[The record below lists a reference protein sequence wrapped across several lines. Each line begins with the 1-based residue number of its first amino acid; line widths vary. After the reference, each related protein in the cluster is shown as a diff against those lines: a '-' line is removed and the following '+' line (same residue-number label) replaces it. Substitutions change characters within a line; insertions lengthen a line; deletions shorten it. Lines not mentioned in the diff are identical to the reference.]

1 MKNVLVIAVHPD
13 DETLGCGG
21 TLLRHKAHGDTVH
34 WLILTR
40 PTEEYGFA
48 PETAIVQNGVVQKVG
63 SAYQFDSVSQ
73 LHFPATGLADIK
85 QGELIKTVSQKI
97 EEIRPAIIY
106 IPFHSDIHGDHKTAF
121 QAIHSCT
128 KPFRYTFI
136 EKIMMM
142 ETISETDQ
150 AVVNLA
156 TYFSPMVYVD
166 VSKYIDLK
174 LKILSLYESEIGLPP
189 FPRSLDAIKSL
200 ARVRGAASNFK
211 YAEAFMLLRE
221 IVR

>member
-1 MKNVLVIAVHPD
+1 MKKVLVFAVHPD

-21 TLLRHKAHGDTVH
+21 ALLRHKALGDAVH

-48 PETAIVQNGVVQKVG
+48 PEVSIAQSKVVQKVA
-63 SAYQFDSVSQ
+63 SAYNFDSVSH
-73 LHFPATGLADIK
+73 LHFPATGLADSR
-85 QGELIKTVSQKI
+85 QGELVKI
-97 EEIRPAIIY
+97 ISETMEKIQPEIIY

-150 AVVNLA
+150 AVANPA
-156 TYFSPMVYVD
+156 TSFSPTVYVD
-166 VSKYIDLK
+166 VSKYMDLK
-174 LKILSLYESEIGLPP
+174 LNILSMYESEIGLPP
-189 FPRSLDAIKSL
+189 FPRSLDVVESL
-200 ARVRGAASNFK
+200 ARVRGAAANFQ

-221 IVR
+221 MVR